1 MKHSIGIFAGFAF
14 FLLANTVQAQ
24 EEVGFDSGLYVS
36 VHALGSNPKAHD
48 DPTNVTFNM
57 DYGYGGIAAVG
68 YAVAYPKYVGGL
80 RVELEASYRRQH
92 LDDIDDPDMVYCAA
106 ATSCEATG
114 DFIVAAIMANV
125 ILDIHTRTPWVP
137 HIGAGY
143 GRGRVYF
150 NDWVLDGVAFG
161 DSSTDADM
169 YQVMVGIGYK
179 ISPGM
184 IVDAEYRFFQPNND
198 GIDGY
203 FSTEITIGLRLVL

>member
-24 EEVGFDSGLYVS
+24 EKEEFDSGLYVS

-92 LDDIDDPDMVYCAA
+92 LDDISDPDMVYCLL

-114 DFIVAAIMANV
+114 NFIVAAIMANV

-137 HIGAGY
+137 HIGVGY

-150 NDWVLDGVAFG
+150 EDWVIDGVAFG
-161 DSSTDADM
+161 DSSVDTDF
-169 YQVMVGIGYK
+169 YQVMVGLGYK
-179 ISPGM
+179 ISPGIIM
-184 IVDAEYRFFQPNND
+184 DTEFRYFQPTV
-198 GIDGY
+198 GTIDGY
-203 FSTEITIGLRLVL
+203 RSTEITLGFRLVL